1 MSNETRILA
10 LFEEANP
17 VPDIRAMEFEPIEPA
32 AYLATL
38 ERRSSEMTQVDAK
51 IDQQDR
57 TRRVR
62 TWMAAAAVIVVVAA
76 IAGLTV
82 MLTGDGSTDVPV
94 VDDPA
99 VVDPTV
105 VDPPVVDPPAVDP
118 NASPLGSWT
127 SESLSVV
134 FEDDTY
140 AFVFDGALVDRGTY
154 STNEE
159 RLVLTAGDDS
169 PGCEAGQTGQWTFET
184 ADDSSLTLAGQD
196 DNCFFRAFIYGFD
209 FDVVMTATDPIDVDG
224 LPTGLNLEGKWGDDA
239 TGISF
244 TGDTYAIVIDGELVD
259 RGTFEVQQSPYVL
272 ALTSESTDES
282 CATATYGIALGGGEV
297 LQLESQRIG
306 QDDCP
311 ARSGLGGDLFA
322 GGTFEVPEGS

>member
-1 MSNETRILA
+1 MSTETRVLA

-17 VPDIRAMEFEPIEPA
+17 VPDIHAADREHIAPA
-32 AYLATL
+32 AYLANL
-38 ERRSSEMTQVDAK
+38 ERRSSEMTQVDAE
-51 IDQQDR
+51 IDQRDR

-62 TWMAAAAVIVVVAA
+62 TWMAAAAVIVVMAA

-82 MLTGDGSTDVPV
+82 LLTGDGSTDVPV

-105 VDPPVVDPPAVDP
+105 VDPPVVDPPTEVVP
-118 NASPLGSWT
+118 PTPEGSWT
-127 SESLSVV
+127 SGLFSAV
-134 FEDDTY
+134 FEDETY

-169 PGCEAGQTGQWTFET
+169 PGCAPGQPGQWTFERT
-184 ADDSSLTLAGQD
+184 DDSSLTLAGQD
-196 DNCFFRAFIYGFD
+196 DNCFFRAFIYGFEL
-209 FDVVMTATDPIDVDG
+209 DVVMTATDPIDVAG
-224 LPTGLNLEGKWGDDA
+224 LPTELNLDGKWGDDT
-239 TGISF
+239 TGISI

-259 RGTFEVQQSPYVL
+259 RGTFEVQTSPYLLVL
-272 ALTSESTDES
+272 DSESTEES
-282 CATATYGIALGGGEV
+282 CATATYGVALAGGEM
-297 LQLESQRIG
+297 LQLESTRMG
-306 QDDCP
+306 QDDCA
-311 ARSGLGGDLFA
+311 ARSGLGMDLFA